1 MDASRQ
7 TWFAEFAA
15 EAMRDLSRHQ
25 LVQRCFRDMATV
37 ADQSTGDADAA
48 RLLLET
54 LGSEQEV
61 KKWCEQQIDLTRN
74 VLLRWYM
81 TARLEVHE
89 NNRTK
94 EISQ

>member
-7 TWFAEFAA
+7 TLFAEFAA
-15 EAMRDLSRHQ
+15 EAMRGIARHQ
-25 LVQRCFRDMATV
+25 LVQRQFRGMSMV

-81 TARLEVHE
+81 TARIEAHE
-89 NNRTK
+89 TTQLK
-94 EISQ
+94 GKPQ